1 MTNCKFCNEVFGS
14 RNAVFRH
21 LRSSISCY
29 DIAIKSAEVK
39 RNNNGD
45 DSSVI
50 DFLRLEKR
58 KVAIQFGYHISDN
71 LNNNTTA
78 CFGNEVA
85 AEIVVGTFFRSLRD
99 LYPSLSVE
107 EGEEG
112 ETTFSLASA
121 AKLRHPSLM
130 QENTCSGWG
139 DVIGI
144 NYKVGGPQLRDVDF
158 KRVVCHMQEV
168 ISMTVAE
175 KNNIGLLSFVKVLNI
190 QTVMLSTKF
199 HAEQSCTQRSYHYLI
214 PLHWI
219 DNSTETL
226 EWVINKATTKYDTST
241 SNESRTTHKT
251 TPPSLTRFKKILK
264 LLESRD
270 VTKISSSVVAVSSAG
285 RFGDFWKKER
295 RPFHNFCD
303 PSLGSGGIASPSNEN
318 VWRSVDKACYDGF
331 IVDSKNKNEAYI
343 VTEFRGDGFLQQ
355 QVRRMVATVIAISN
369 GLLPEDFVQLAT
381 NMDISIETPI
391 APSDLIYF
399 CEARFHFVDLSRQ
412 GLSLFETQHG
422 NDSNVSWL
430 SSLQTAMLKGW
441 AQNLEMEV
449 EWLNKLRDDTSPRI
463 LSALEQIKLLGGPSI
478 IGQIQPKKEE
488 HASDDNS
495 NKREFTFSVAPNP
508 YRKTLSLLHGICGGN
523 NEWPKTSDSISR
535 VIRSHGGT
543 LKEGDPNLLS
553 ILKSRTVLSKF
564 QGHFFQCGSFTI
576 VNPQIFKGKLPT
588 TNKQFPELV
597 KAIFELESHICS
609 KGVRSCLN
617 QSCYLNDNPERSFA
631 STHCMVNRNVEFTPH
646 FLNGK
651 GKIDTITIVGLG
663 DYIGGEFNV
672 DDKSYSIR
680 YEALQYDGWKQFH
693 STSHFQGEQFS
704 LIWFTPEIRE
714 DLAATIKEDTSF
726 EDSNAMILIDKHSL
740 LLPPSY
746 PRLLFRKKST
756 DALVINEI
764 LDTDG
769 GCAYELPKMSWF
781 ENGFSLKAH
790 DTVLDIGA
798 HIGVF
803 CRYALSIG
811 CKKIIAYEPEVENLK
826 LLEHNLKRLDII
838 SDNEA
843 GETINIYK
851 YAVAH
856 GEPSLQNFV
865 CARNR
870 TDGTLNTWRH
880 SLERYSSYIDKKGDK
895 SISKDQDELLTRSQV
910 QTVPFFGDNGALR
923 PGVTFVKIDSEGGE
937 IGILLSPESSHR
949 SNWLDVTNLV
959 FEWSFTKERRVT
971 EFHRAV
977 KNLESAGFNV
987 TYEGQGSWWDT
998 EASCMWPYHTD
1009 LIVFARIRGNS

>member
-1 MTNCKFCNEVFGS
+1 MASCKYCNEVFES

-29 DIAIKSAEVK
+29 DLAIKSAEVK
-39 RNNNGD
+39 QNNNGND
-45 DSSVI
+45 NNSVI

-71 LNNNTTA
+71 LNNDTTA
-78 CFGNEVA
+78 CCGNDVA
-85 AEIVVGTFFRSLRD
+85 AEIVVETFFRALRD

-107 EGEEG
+107 EGDEG
-112 ETTFSLASA
+112 ETTFSLATA

-144 NYKVGGPQLRDVDF
+144 NYKIGGPQLRDIDF
-158 KRVVCHMQEV
+158 KRVVRHMQEV
-168 ISMTVAE
+168 ISVTVAE
-175 KNNIGLLSFVKVLNI
+175 KNNIGLLLFVKVLNI

-199 HAEQSCTQRSYHYLI
+199 HAEQSCTQRSYQYLI
-214 PLHWI
+214 PLYWI

-226 EWVINKATTKYDTST
+226 EWVIDKATAKDDTRT
-241 SNESRTTHKT
+241 SHESRTHTT

-270 VTKISSSVVAVSSAG
+270 VTKISSSVVAVSSTG

-303 PSLGSGGIASPSNEN
+303 PLLGSGGIASPSNEN

-331 IVDSKNKNEAYI
+331 IIDSKNKNEAYV

-355 QVRRMVATVIAISN
+355 QVRRMVAAVIAISN
-369 GLLPEDFVQLAT
+369 GWLPEEFVQLAT
-381 NMDISIETPI
+381 NMNISIETPI
-391 APSDLIYF
+391 APSSLLYF
-399 CEARFHFVDLSRQ
+399 SEARFHFVDLSRQ

-422 NDSNVSWL
+422 NDSNASWL
-430 SSLQTAMLKGW
+430 SSLQATMLKGS
-441 AQNLEMEV
+441 AQNLEKED

-463 LSALEQIKLLGGPSI
+463 LSTLEQIKLLGNPSI
-478 IGQIQPKKEE
+478 IGQSQPKKEDHE
-488 HASDDNS
+488 SDDDS
-495 NKREFTFSVAPNP
+495 NTREFTFSVAPNP
-508 YRKTLSLLHGICGGN
+508 YRKTLSLLHDICGEN
-523 NEWPKTSDSISR
+523 KEWPKTSDSISR
-535 VIRSHGGT
+535 VLRSHGGT

-597 KAIFELESHICS
+597 KAIFELELHICS
-609 KGVRSCLN
+609 KGVRSSLN
-617 QSCYLNDNPERSFA
+617 QSCYLNDNPEQSVA

-651 GKIDTITIVGLG
+651 GKNDVMTIVGLG
-663 DYIGGEFNV
+663 DYIDGEFNV
-672 DDKSYSIR
+672 DGKSYNIR
-680 YEALQYDGWKQFH
+680 YEALQYDGWKQIH

-704 LIWFTPEIRE
+704 LIWFTPEMRE
-714 DLAATIKEDTSF
+714 DLAASIKEDTSF

-740 LLPPSY
+740 SLPSY
-746 PRLLFRKKST
+746 PRLSFRKKST

-803 CRYALSIG
+803 CRYALSVG
-811 CKKIIAYEPEVENLK
+811 CKKIIAYEPEAENLK
-826 LLEHNLKRLDII
+826 LLEYNLKCSDIS

-843 GETINIYK
+843 RETIDIYK

-856 GEPSLQNFV
+856 GEASLQNFV

-870 TDGTLNTWRH
+870 TDGTINTWRH
-880 SLERYSSYIDKKGDK
+880 SLEKYSSYVDKKGDK
-895 SISKDQDELLTRSQV
+895 SISKDQDELLTRFQV
-910 QTVPFFGDNGALR
+910 QTIPFFGDNGALR
-923 PGVTFVKIDSEGGE
+923 PGITFVKIDSEGGE

-977 KNLESAGFNV
+977 KNLESSGFNV

-998 EASCMWPYHTD
+998 EANCMWPYHTD
-1009 LIVFARIRGNS
+1009 LIVFARIRGKS